1 MNLKL
6 RAVAPSLKLMEEALL
21 HRRNVLFTSLPEYL
35 KHYFGV
41 DPGEKYSTR
50 LTATSETN
58 ITPV

>member
-1 MNLKL
+1 MKGLE
-6 RAVAPSLKLMEEALL
+6 LKLMEEALRPPKECSF
-21 HRRNVLFTSLPEYL
+21 HIMPEYL